1 MDLCDHESL
10 SKIFKKIDFDSVC
23 NLAAQAGVRYSLE
36 QPREYINSNIIGFL
50 IFSKHVKNLILKI
63 YLMHPVHLCVA

>member
-36 QPREYINSNIIGFL
+36 Q
-50 IFSKHVKNLILKI
+50 
-63 YLMHPVHLCVA
+63 